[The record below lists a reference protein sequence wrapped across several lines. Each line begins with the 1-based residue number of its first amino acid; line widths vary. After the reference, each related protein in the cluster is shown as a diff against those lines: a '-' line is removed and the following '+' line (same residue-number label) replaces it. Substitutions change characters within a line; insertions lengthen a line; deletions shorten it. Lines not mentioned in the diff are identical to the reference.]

1 MKYRRLTKEQLEEMH
16 PEFINFLATQTI
28 TAKEWDDLKTNQPE
42 VAEQEIDVFSDLVW
56 EGVLNRAEF
65 LEHISPRTMNLFSL
79 GEKEMEVISIM
90 VGDEL
95 IDITTPDGYRWLQ
108 KNLMDD
114 EVKIFTA
121 KKTYSA
127 SPNGDKFKLIE
138 TGAVITKGQ
147 LFIYFDDLMELGKET
162 NGF

>member
-16 PEFINFLATQTI
+16 QEFINFLATQSI
-28 TAKEWDDLKTNQPE
+28 TAKEWNEIKTNQPE
-42 VAEQEIDVFSDLVW
+42 IAEQEIDVFSDLVW
-56 EGVLNRAEF
+56 EGVLTKAKF

-79 GEKEMEVISIM
+79 GKNEMELISIM

-95 IDITTPDGYRWLQ
+95 IDITTKEGYQWLQ
-108 KNLMDD
+108 KNLLDD

-121 KKTYSA
+121 KKAYSED
-127 SPNGDKFKLIE
+127 PNADKFKLIE
-138 TGAVITKGQ
+138 TGAIITKGQ
-147 LFIYFDDLMELGKET
+147 LFNYFDDLMELGKET

>member
-16 PEFINFLATQTI
+16 QEFINFLATQSI
-28 TAKEWDDLKTNQPE
+28 TAKEWNEIKTNQPE
-42 VAEQEIDVFSDLVW
+42 IAEQEIDIFSDLVW
-56 EGVLNRAEF
+56 EGVLTKAKF

-79 GEKEMEVISIM
+79 GEKEMELISIM

-95 IDITTPDGYRWLQ
+95 IDITTKEGYQWLQ
-108 KNLMDD
+108 KNLLDD

-121 KKTYSA
+121 KKAYSED
-127 SPNGDKFKLIE
+127 PNGDKFKLIE
-138 TGAVITKGQ
+138 TGAIITKGE
-147 LFIYFDDLMELGKET
+147 LFNYFDDLMELGKET

>member
-1 MKYRRLTKEQLEEMH
+1 
-16 PEFINFLATQTI
+16 
-28 TAKEWDDLKTNQPE
+28 
-42 VAEQEIDVFSDLVW
+42 
-56 EGVLNRAEF
+56 
-65 LEHISPRTMNLFSL
+65 
-79 GEKEMEVISIM
+79 
-90 VGDEL
+90 L
-95 IDITTPDGYRWLQ
+95 IDITTSGGYKWLQ

>member
-1 MKYRRLTKEQLEEMH
+1 MKYRRLTKEQLDEMH
-16 PEFINFLATQTI
+16 QEFINFLATQSI

-42 VAEQEIDVFSDLVW
+42 VAEEEIDVFSDLVW
-56 EGVLNRAEF
+56 EGVLQKAEY

-79 GEKEMEVISIM
+79 GEKEMELISVM
-90 VGDEL
+90 LGDEL
-95 IDITTPDGYRWLQ
+95 IDITTKDGYQWLQ

-121 KKTYSA
+121 KKAYSEN
-127 SPNGDKFKLIE
+127 PNKDKFKLIE

-147 LFIYFDDLMELGKET
+147 LFDYFDDLMELGKET

>member
-28 TAKEWDDLKTNQPE
+28 TAKEWVDLKTNQPE

-56 EGVLNRAEF
+56 EGVLQKAAF

-79 GEKEMEVISIM
+79 GEKEMELISIM

-95 IDITTPDGYRWLQ
+95 IDITTKEGYQWLQ

-121 KKTYSA
+121 KKAYSEN
-127 SPNGDKFKLIE
+127 PNEDKFKLIE
-138 TGAVITKGQ
+138 TGAVITKGD
-147 LFIYFDDLMELGKET
+147 LFNYFDDLMELGKET